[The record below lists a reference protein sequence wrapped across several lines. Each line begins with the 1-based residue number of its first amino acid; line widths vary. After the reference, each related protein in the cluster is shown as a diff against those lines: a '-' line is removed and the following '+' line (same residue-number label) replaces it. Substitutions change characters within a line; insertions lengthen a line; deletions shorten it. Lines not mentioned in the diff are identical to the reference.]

1 MEITSSFGYW
11 IRRQRKALDLTQQA
25 LAERVGCSLAEIKKI
40 ESNERRPSRQI
51 AERLA
56 DILTIPDS
64 QREIFLEVAR
74 GIRPVD
80 QLLLAQEP
88 TESPTLSTGI
98 VTFLFTDIEDS
109 TKLWENAPVQMKVA
123 LQRHHVILQE
133 AITSNGGNVFQI
145 IGDAFCAAFPTAAS
159 AVSAAAT
166 AQRGLH
172 QEPWDLPFPIRAR
185 MGIHTGEAEPVSN
198 DSPSRGYASN
208 QTLNRVARI
217 LKAGHGGQVLLSSPT
232 KELLNDLPPKNTG
245 LRDMGEHHLKNLA
258 RPEHLYQ
265 LNIQGLP
272 SDFPPLDTLNS
283 YRHNLPFQLTSF
295 IGREKEI
302 ADVRRALE
310 KHRLVTLTGAGG
322 TGKTRLSL
330 QIAADLLDQFP
341 NGVWFIELA
350 PITDPNLIPQTIH
363 TTMGLVEQPG
373 KSLVQ
378 MLMDFLRD
386 KKVLIILDNCEH
398 LIEACAKLTDAFLSH
413 SPRLKILASSR
424 EALGVKGE
432 VAWRVPSLSMPDP
445 KKIPVLDQLAQYEAI
460 RLFMDR
466 ASLANPHF
474 ALTKDNASVVAQI
487 CHRLDGIPL
496 ALELAAARVKV
507 LSVDQ
512 ISARLDDRFHLL
524 TGGVRT
530 ALPRQQTLRALID
543 WSYNLLSE
551 KEKSLFRRL
560 AVFIGGWILE
570 AAETICAGGILE
582 PYEILDL
589 LANLEEKSL
598 IIPDEVAGTVRYR
611 RLETIR
617 QYAREKFLETDEV
630 ETLRNK
636 HLAWVLEWAERIE
649 PELRGRNQVVQLK
662 QVKVEL
668 DNIRAAV
675 ERGLAIGQIENS
687 MRIVL
692 ALEKFW
698 DGKHPYQESRHWLEK
713 GLSFREHL
721 TKRTLAKIL
730 SDAAWLAYRQNDL
743 EAMARYIEES
753 LTLARALNDK
763 PLIARALRIASTVH
777 MAHGQF
783 LEWKRW
789 NEEAHS
795 IYQELEDKAGL
806 VLLAQDEALAQTFF
820 QRDVNRAIEILESH
834 LSFVEALGDISTS
847 AWFQYA
853 LGSFNL
859 MRGEF
864 EKARVLIKNAL
875 LIFRQINYVYFVGNC
890 LVAFA
895 SLANGLGNPVRAAR
909 LFGAR
914 DSINESIGAA
924 DNQQIQRT
932 FGPILERTKAMLN
945 EATFQSAWA
954 EGKGM
959 SMDQAIEYALLEES
973 A

>member
-1 MEITSSFGYW
+1 LAAVSFGEW
-11 IRRQRKALDLTQQA
+11 LKRRRKAQDLTQEQLAQQIHCSTSA
-25 LAERVGCSLAEIKKI
+25 LRKI
-40 ESNERRPSRQI
+40 EAEQRRPSEQI
-51 AERLA
+51 VEHLAEVFHIPA
-56 DILTIPDS
+56 DERAT
-64 QREIFLEVAR
+64 FLKFAR
-74 GIRPVD
+74 GNWEAAPAGLMDDAPWHISNPKTH
-80 QLLLAQEP
+80 LA
-88 TESPTLSTGI
+88 
-98 VTFLFTDIEDS
+98 TFLFTDIEDS
-109 TKLWENAPVQMKVA
+109 TKLWESAPEQMKVA
-123 LQRHHVILQE
+123 LQRHHGILQE
-133 AITSNGGNVFQI
+133 AITANGGIVFQI
-145 IGDAFCAAFPTAAS
+145 IGDAFCAAFPTGPS
-159 AVSAAAT
+159 AISAAVT
-166 AQRGLH
+166 AQCDLY
-172 QEPWDLPFPIRAR
+172 QEQWDLPFPIRVR
-185 MGIHTGEAEPVSN
+185 MGIHTGEAEPISN
-198 DSPSRGYASN
+198 DSSIGGYASN
-208 QTLNRVARI
+208 PTMNRVARI
-217 LKAGHGGQVLLSSPT
+217 LKAGHGGQVLLSSAT
-232 KELLNDLPPKNTG
+232 KELLKDSLPENMS

-258 RPEHLYQ
+258 RPEHLFQ
-265 LNIQGLP
+265 LNIPGLP

-283 YRHNLPFQLTSF
+283 YRHNLPLQLTSF

-302 ADVRRALE
+302 AEVRKELE
-310 KHRLVTLTGAGG
+310 EYRLVTLTGAGG
-322 TGKTRLSL
+322 TGKTRLSV
-330 QIAADLLDQFP
+330 QVAAELLDQFP

-350 PITDPNLIPQTIH
+350 PITNPDLIPQTIH
-363 TTMGLVEQPG
+363 ITMGLVEQQG

-386 KKVLIILDNCEH
+386 KKALIILDNCEH
-398 LIEACAKLTDAFLSH
+398 LIEACAKLTAELLSY
-413 SPRLKILASSR
+413 SSALKILASSR

-432 VAWRVPSLSMPDP
+432 LAWRVPSLSQPDP
-445 KKIPVLDQLAQYEAI
+445 KKITEPDQLAQYEAV
-460 RLFMDR
+460 RLFLDR

-474 ALTKDNASVVAQI
+474 ALTKDNAPVIAQI

-507 LSVDQ
+507 LGVNQ

-524 TGGVRT
+524 TGGSRT
-530 ALPRQQTLRALID
+530 ALPRHQTLRALID
-543 WSYNLLSE
+543 WSYNLLTE
-551 KEKSLFRRL
+551 KEKALFQRL
-560 AVFIGGWILE
+560 AVFVGGWMLE

-582 PYEILDL
+582 PYDILDL
-589 LANLEEKSL
+589 LTNLQEKSL
-598 IIPDEVAGTVRYR
+598 VIPDEVDGAVRYR

-630 ETLRNK
+630 ETVRNK
-636 HLAWVLEWAERIE
+636 HLAWVLEWAEGIE
-649 PELRGRNQVVQLK
+649 PELRGRNQVMRLK
-662 QVKVEL
+662 QVKAEL
-668 DNIRAAV
+668 DNIRGAI
-675 ERGLAIGQIENS
+675 EWGLGRGQIENS

-698 DGKHPYQESRHWLEK
+698 DGKHPYLESRHWLEK
-713 GLSFREHL
+713 GLSFRESL

-730 SDAAWLAYRQNDL
+730 SAAAWLAYRQNDL
-743 EAMARYIEES
+743 EAMGLYIEES

-763 PLIARALRIASTVH
+763 PLIARALRITSAVH

-820 QRDVNRAIEILESH
+820 QRDVSRAIEILGNH
-834 LSFVEALGDISTS
+834 LSLVEALDDISTS

-859 MRGEF
+859 MRDEF
-864 EKARVLIKNAL
+864 EKARVLMKNAL

-895 SLANGLGNPVRAAR
+895 SLANGLKNPVRAAR

-914 DSINESIGAA
+914 DSINESIGAV
-924 DNQQIQRT
+924 DNQQIQRI
-932 FGPILERTKAMLN
+932 FGPILERTKSMLD

-954 EGKGM
+954 EGKAM
-959 SMDQAIEYALLEES
+959 TMDQAIEYALSEES